1 MTSFSIS
8 PCELEE
14 HLHTFPILYSS
25 GGSESL
31 ALGPLHTHAAVGD
44 TQCSRG
50 GGGGGPGRTTLAL
63 LAAQGCP
70 YPITNWVWKEAPAC
84 HRPLGATPRRLQG
97 LPRPS

>member
-1 MTSFSIS
+1 MSFTPWVTEEVGDGKMTSFSIS

-50 GGGGGPGRTTLAL
+50 RGAL
-63 LAAQGCP
+63 
-70 YPITNWVWKEAPAC
+70 NAP
-84 HRPLGATPRRLQG
+84 PLLFL
-97 LPRPS
+97 LPRDVLTP